1 MRLTCS
7 HCGER
12 DSREF
17 EYLGAAKLLKRPENG
32 SADEFHEY
40 VYLRDNPIGANT
52 ELWQHVMGC
61 RAWLHV
67 TRNVSTHEILEMKLA
82 RQVKETAK

>member
-1 MRLTCS
+1 MRINCP

-17 EYLGAAKLLKRPENG
+17 QYLGSAKLLNRPNDA
-32 SADEFHEY
+32 ADFHDY
-40 VYLRDNPIGANT
+40 IYLRDNPAGDNA
-52 ELWQHVMGC
+52 ELWQHVFGC

-67 TRNVSTHEILEMKLA
+67 VRNVSTHEIQSVHLA
-82 RQVKETAK
+82 RDEASK

>member
-1 MRLTCS
+1 MRINCP

-17 EYLGAAKLLKRPENG
+17 EYLGAAKLLDRPVG
-32 SADEFHEY
+32 SADFHD
-40 VYLRDNPIGANT
+40 YLYIRENPSSDNA
-52 ELWQHVMGC
+52 ELWQHVFGC

-67 TRNVSTHEILEMKLA
+67 VRNVTTHQILSATLA
-82 RQVKETAK
+82 RDEASK